1 MEKKNTDIDLSQ
13 ERIRH
18 LHSVCTASPG
28 SGDANSV
35 LCGVRLV
42 IRRRHVR
49 RVEHEDV
56 DRSSEATR
64 QRTREGRDERF
75 DWGLCFYLF
84 IFVFFLEGEGGDGG
98 CCTLFWD
105 AVRAVH
111 VAACGLMSVQRKTCG
126 PGGCGCEESGVCY
139 FCCT

>member
-18 LHSVCTASPG
+18 LYSVCAPSQRP
-28 SGDANSV
+28 GDASSV

-49 RVEHEDV
+49 RVEDEDV

-75 DWGLCFYLF
+75 DWSLCFIL
-84 IFVFFLEGEGGDGG
+84 IFEL
-98 CCTLFWD
+98 
-105 AVRAVH
+105 
-111 VAACGLMSVQRKTCG
+111 
-126 PGGCGCEESGVCY
+126 
-139 FCCT
+139 